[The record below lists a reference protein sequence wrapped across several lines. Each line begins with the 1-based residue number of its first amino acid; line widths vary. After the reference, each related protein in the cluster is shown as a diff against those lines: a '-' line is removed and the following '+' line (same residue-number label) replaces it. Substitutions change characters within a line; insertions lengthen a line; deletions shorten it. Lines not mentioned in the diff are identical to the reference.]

1 MLADRIS
8 DISASILYIS
18 EDKHCLEYA
27 FCYYEEKETNL
38 LGECMKVML
47 KNIVYKSV
55 GVLLSMAMLC
65 GCAAQG
71 NNGAIGGDDGISAS
85 SISASNASVSSTE
98 VSVTLLSEDVTEE
111 SVNKVR
117 DAWQRLSEVVPFSDI
132 EFAIGPATKHIKR
145 DGIVNFTEREIS
157 KDDFYEIFTE
167 RCTDLTYWKTVG
179 LSEYAFDYT
188 PINTEDEVKEYLE
201 KREEKTLPLFALFF
215 FEKFSEKSDLQMSR
229 DLAYYLTKYALEKYS
244 YNDFSANEYRSEWL
258 TSIGATGDFRFD
270 EIDEA
275 IEASTAVKNGTAVY
289 VKCAGNTW
297 EIRNVEWLKTADEV
311 YTVLYETEEGIQKL
325 CKRIAVESDIVDEE
339 SFRKDVTVIPTDQTK
354 MSKAENGVIELANPL
369 HFIHEYVHCTL
380 SYSYEEMW
388 LVDGLA
394 EYYSLEYK
402 DDYTYNH
409 NNWSDRKRKW
419 FDEGIM
425 DEESRAEIEQAGAME
440 YEETVRDNYLILKE
454 KDKEKNKQNSCFAYG
469 EGIAYLTFFGSDMRD
484 TLVAYTG
491 TIKDVYHNEQGIE
504 LADRLGNEL
513 GYNAAML
520 ITTDLIAEYGVDS
533 IISSSGSFEEDFG
546 MTSDEY
552 IQNYIDNK
560 LYMHFIE
567 E

>member
-1 MLADRIS
+1 MF
-8 DISASILYIS
+8 
-18 EDKHCLEYA
+18 K
-27 FCYYEEKETNL
+27 K
-38 LGECMKVML
+38 M
-47 KNIVYKSV
+47 VYRSV

-98 VSVTLLSEDVTEE
+98 VSVTLLSENVTEE

-215 FEKFSEKSDLQMSR
+215 FEKFSEKSDLQMFR

-244 YNDFSANEYRSEWL
+244 FKDFSTNDYRSEWL
-258 TSIGATGDFRFD
+258 SDLGTTANFRFD
-270 EIDEA
+270 EIDEVV
-275 IEASTAVKNGTAVY
+275 EASAVVKKGTTVY
-289 VKCAGNTW
+289 VTCAGNTW
-297 EIRNVEWLKTADEV
+297 EIRDVEWLKTADEV
-311 YTVLYETEEGIQKL
+311 YCVLYETEDGIRKL
-325 CKRIAVESDIVDEE
+325 CKRIAEESDIYDEE
-339 SFRKDVTVIPTDQTK
+339 SFRKNVTVIPTDKGKLSTAK
-354 MSKAENGVIELANPL
+354 DGIITLLNPF
-369 HFIHEYVHCTL
+369 HFLHEYIHCTL
-380 SYSYEEMW
+380 SYSYDEQW
-388 LVDGLA
+388 LIEGLA
-394 EYYSLEYK
+394 EYYSVEYK
-402 DDYTYNH
+402 NDYTNNH
-409 NNWSDRKRKW
+409 DSWAGFKQNW

-425 DEESRAEIEQAGAME
+425 DDENKVRAEQAGAME
-440 YEETVRDNYLILKE
+440 YEEIIRDYYLTLRE
-454 KDKEKNKQNSCFAYG
+454 KDKEKNNQKSCQLYACG
-469 EGIAYLTFFGSDMRD
+469 LGYLTFFEPENREMLAALYGNIRVGYKNEVGME
-484 TLVAYTG
+484 VA
-491 TIKDVYHNEQGIE
+491 DS
-504 LADRLGNEL
+504 LGNEL
-513 GYNAAML
+513 DYNAAM
-520 ITTDLIAEYGVDS
+520 IVTADLIAKYGVDS

-546 MTSDEY
+546 QTSDEY
-552 IQNYIDNK
+552 IQNYLDNK
-560 LYMHFIE
+560 MYMHFLE